1 MMDTLLDDIGPGTQ
15 PSGALNDSRTHAE
28 AGVRSASLGGVMR
41 WAWSVGRV
49 FGVDVRLH
57 VTLILFLIWIAFGD
71 LVERRSATGTLVG
84 ILFSFSVLLSV
95 LSHELGHVLAA
106 RWFRASMRETTVLPI
121 GGTAGPASF
130 GQSPAQQIAIAIA
143 GPLVSLVIAADLY
156 IALWFAGH
164 VQSFTGFTFMTGPF
178 FERLML
184 ANLAVAL
191 VNLLPVLP
199 MDGGRVVRALLATRV
214 SFVRATA
221 ITARLGQGTAAA
233 IGLWGL
239 FAEPMLVLVAVAV
252 WMGAAHEMRQ
262 ARADADGDHQS

>member
-1 MMDTLLDDIGPGTQ
+1 M
-15 PSGALNDSRTHAE
+15 SS
-28 AGVRSASLGGVMR
+28 GGVMR
-41 WAWSVGRV
+41 WAWRVGRV
-49 FGVDVRLH
+49 SGVDVRLH
-57 VTLILFLIWIAFGD
+57 ATLILFLIWIAFGD
-71 LVERRSATGTLVG
+71 LVERRSAAGTLVG
-84 ILFSFSVLLSV
+84 ILFSFSLFLSV

-106 RWFRASMRETTVLPI
+106 RWCRASMREITVLPF

-130 GQSPAQQIAIAIA
+130 GQPPAQQIAIAIA

-156 IALWFAGH
+156 ISLWFAGH
-164 VQSFTGFTFMTGPF
+164 VQSFTRITLMSGPF

-221 ITARLGQGTAAA
+221 IAARLGQGTAAA
-233 IGLWGL
+233 IGVGGL

-252 WMGAAHEMRQ
+252 WMGAAHEMRY
-262 ARADADGDHQS
+262 ARAHADGDQRS